1 MRGGDKKHPSQQG
14 HSCPWVAGGSDMR
27 SPWSLDGVARWAD
40 MNCGA
45 VESICSGLT
54 MQLSKTL
61 IDIAKRHEYRIRCP
75 QSLQLGLLTSDESP
89 PRAGRRLAKEIK
101 P

>member
-1 MRGGDKKHPSQQG
+1 
-14 HSCPWVAGGSDMR
+14 
-27 SPWSLDGVARWAD
+27 
-40 MNCGA
+40 
-45 VESICSGLT
+45 
-54 MQLSKTL
+54 MQLRETL
-61 IDIAKRHEYRIRCP
+61 IDIAKRQEYRIGCP